1 MQPATT
7 IKNESALR
15 TVPPAEVDSRQSPSR
30 SRILIGLC
38 VVGLVAA
45 GTVASFLPRPSPEFP
60 ASAAQPH
67 LMLINGAAQ
76 AAGKHLVA
84 AGELGHLFYSAGV
97 DQPWSE
103 ARVTPPRGSTLT
115 QVFFADKSLGL
126 AVGHD
131 NWILRSEDGGLSWQ
145 ETHFDAT
152 AAEALMS
159 VWGGAQGPLFATGS
173 FGRFLVSDD
182 RGKTWQPRDTGLGD
196 RHFYGI
202 AGADK
207 QHLML
212 VGESGLVAR
221 SADGGQS
228 WERLPE
234 FYNGSFFG
242 LIALSASDWLV
253 YGMRGK
259 VFRTGDFGA
268 TWKEID
274 ADTSLSLYGG
284 TRSRYGR
291 VVLVGEGGVVTQSN
305 DGGLT
310 FKRLNDGGAGSLSS
324 VAELAD
330 GRLIFTGQSGISVPG
345 APAESQIP

>member
-1 MQPATT
+1 MQPVTKINT
-7 IKNESALR
+7 ESALR
-15 TVPPAEVDSRQSPSR
+15 TVPPAEVGARQAPGR
-30 SRILIGLC
+30 SRIWIGLC
-38 VVGLVAA
+38 IVGLVAA

-60 ASAAQPH
+60 ASSAQPQ

-76 AAGKHLVA
+76 PDGGHLVA
-84 AGELGHLFYSAGV
+84 AGELGHLFHSKGAG
-97 DQPWSE
+97 QPWSE
-103 ARVTPPRGSTLT
+103 ATVAPQRGSTLT

-131 NWILRSEDGGLSWQ
+131 NWILRSEDAGLSWQ
-145 ETHFDAT
+145 EAHFDAE

-159 VWGGAQGPLFATGS
+159 VWGTPRGPLFATGS

-202 AGADK
+202 AGGG
-207 QHLML
+207 QQRLML
-212 VGESGLVAR
+212 VGETGLVAR

-228 WERLPE
+228 WERLPD

-242 LIALSASDWLV
+242 LISLSASDWLV

-268 TWKEID
+268 TWQEID
-274 ADTSLSLYGG
+274 ADTGLSLYGG
-284 TRSRYGR
+284 TRTRDGR
-291 VVLVGEGGVVTQSN
+291 IVLVGEGGVVTQSA
-305 DGGLT
+305 DGGRT

-330 GRLIFTGQSGISVPG
+330 GRLVFTGQSGISVAG
-345 APAESQIP
+345 APAESPIP

>member
-1 MQPATT
+1 MQPVTT

-15 TVPPAEVDSRQSPSR
+15 TVPPAEVGARQLPSR

-45 GTVASFLPRPSPEFP
+45 GTVASFLPRPSPAFP
-60 ASAAQPH
+60 PSDAQPQ

-76 AAGKHLVA
+76 AEGGNLVA
-84 AGELGHLFYSAGV
+84 AGELGHLFYSKGGA
-97 DQPWSE
+97 QWSE
-103 ARVTPPRGSTLT
+103 ARVAPQRGSTLT
-115 QVFFADKSLGL
+115 QVFFAEPALGL

-131 NWILRSEDGGLSWQ
+131 NWILRSQDGGLSWQ
-145 ETHFDAT
+145 EVNFDAE

-159 VWGGAQGPLFATGS
+159 VWGKAQGPLFATGS
-173 FGRFLVSDD
+173 FGRLLVSDD

-196 RHFYGI
+196 RHFYGV
-202 AGADK
+202 AGDGR
-207 QHLML
+207 QRLML

-228 WERLPE
+228 WERLAD

-242 LIALSASDWLV
+242 LIALSANEWLV

-268 TWKEID
+268 TWQETD
-274 ADTSLSLYGG
+274 ADTGLSLYGG
-284 TRSRYGR
+284 TLTDDGR
-291 VVLVGEGGVVTQSN
+291 VVLVGEGGVVTQSG
-305 DGGLT
+305 DGGRT

-330 GRLIFTGQSGISVPG
+330 GRLVFTGQSGISVAG
-345 APAESQIP
+345 KPAKSPTP

>member
-1 MQPATT
+1 MQPVTT
-7 IKNESALR
+7 INNESALR
-15 TVPPAEVDSRQSPSR
+15 TVQPAEVGPRQSHSR

-38 VVGLVAA
+38 IVGLVAA
-45 GTVASFLPRPSPEFP
+45 GTVASFLPRPSPVFP
-60 ASAAQPH
+60 ASSAQPQF
-67 LMLINGAAQ
+67 MLINGAAQ
-76 AAGKHLVA
+76 PDGEHLVA
-84 AGELGHLFYSAGV
+84 AGELGHLFHSKGV
-97 DQPWSE
+97 GQPWSE
-103 ARVTPPRGSTLT
+103 ATVAPRRGSTLT

-131 NWILRSEDGGLSWQ
+131 NWILRSEDAGLSWQ
-145 ETHFDAT
+145 EAHFDAE

-159 VWGGAQGPLFATGS
+159 VWGSARGPLFATGS
-173 FGRFLVSDD
+173 FGRLLVSGD

-202 AGADK
+202 AGHG
-207 QHLML
+207 QQRLML
-212 VGESGLVAR
+212 VGETGLVAR
-221 SADGGQS
+221 SVDGGQS
-228 WERLPE
+228 WQRLPD

-259 VFRTGDFGA
+259 VFRTNDFGES
-268 TWKEID
+268 WREID
-274 ADTSLSLYGG
+274 ADTALSLYGS
-284 TRSRYGR
+284 TRTRDGR
-291 VVLVGEGGVVTQSN
+291 IVLVGEGGVVTQSG

-310 FKRLNDGGAGSLSS
+310 FKRLNDGGGSSLSS

-345 APAESQIP
+345 APAASPIP